1 MFCPKC
7 GTKNADEA
15 KFCVECGTTLPSRP
29 QAPAAAQPAQ
39 APASAPQPTGAPAP
53 QPNPFAT
60 PKQQANPFGANA
72 PAVLSSLPSDPV
84 MFAGLVA
91 GFVMVISYFLP
102 LVGVSVYGFSY
113 SMSCFNMTFGS
124 KYANG
129 VFADV
134 IFLAPGIAALL
145 VALLVKKPQPRAIA
159 QIAIGVITIIAFL
172 VVMGHLLA
180 VMSYINAET
189 YGIAQM
195 SLAFYL
201 FIICGIVL
209 VACGIKTILDS
220 KKATPTF

>member
-29 QAPAAAQPAQ
+29 QAPAAARPAQ

-91 GFVMVISYFLP
+91 GFVMVISFFLP
-102 LVGVSVYGFSY
+102 LVSLSAFGYSY
-113 SMSCFNMTFGS
+113 SMSGFGMTFGS
-124 KYANG
+124 KYLSGEFTNI
-129 VFADV
+129 VFL
-134 IFLAPGIAALL
+134 IPGIAALL
-145 VALLVKKPQPRAIA
+145 VSLLVKKPQPRAIA
-159 QIAIGVITIIAFL
+159 QIAIGAITIIAFL
-172 VVMGHLLA
+172 AFMGY
-180 VMSYINAET
+180 VNDNT
-189 YGIAQM
+189 YGVGKM

-201 FIICGIVL
+201 FIICAIALIV
-209 VACGIKTILDS
+209 CGIKTILDS